1 MSGNTIADSNLGSL
15 KISCLTSNE
24 EPLMGGEKKIEHVPG
39 TSDYMLMGLQVG
51 ALLVWTFCT
60 EYGQGVLPGT
70 KYEPTNAN
78 VYSCFQDV
86 NVMIFI
92 GFGYL
97 MTYIKAQGQTAI
109 SFNWIISIW
118 CIQWGILSQ
127 AFFQQMFAAEAGS
140 FTKIGVSLDSLIW
153 GLFGAATAM
162 ITYGALL
169 GKATLHQLL
178 WLTFWEMIFWGL
190 NVAICLQ
197 WIQGVDMGG
206 SVIIHVYGCF
216 FGLAAS
222 YFFQP
227 NRAITQGYNHVAS
240 HTSEIIALVGSV
252 FLWMFWPSFNGA
264 LASDGSQQQRVFCN
278 TNLAI
283 AAGCIGA
290 AFTSRCFYGK
300 LEMTII
306 MNATLAGGVA
316 IGTCSDLITA
326 PAGAMWVGFIAGILS
341 AIGFEKISPF
351 LAEKINL

>member
-1 MSGNTIADSNLGSL
+1 
-15 KISCLTSNE
+15 
-24 EPLMGGEKKIEHVPG
+24 
-39 TSDYMLMGLQVG
+39 
-51 ALLVWTFCT
+51 
-60 EYGQGVLPGT
+60 
-70 KYEPTNAN
+70 
-78 VYSCFQDV
+78 
-86 NVMIFI
+86 
-92 GFGYL
+92 
-97 MTYIKAQGQTAI
+97 
-109 SFNWIISIW
+109 
-118 CIQWGILSQ
+118 
-127 AFFQQMFAAEAGS
+127 MFAAEAGS
-140 FTKIGVSLDSLIW
+140 FTKIGISLDSLIW